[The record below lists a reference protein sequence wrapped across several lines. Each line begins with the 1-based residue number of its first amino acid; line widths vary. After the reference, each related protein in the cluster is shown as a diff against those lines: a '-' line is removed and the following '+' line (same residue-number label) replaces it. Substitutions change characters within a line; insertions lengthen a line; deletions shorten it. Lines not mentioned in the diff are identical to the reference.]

1 MSTRQ
6 HPPLWHPNPP
16 TPRRA
21 ERQLMSY
28 EREGWVDDE
37 PARLTGRLEVRPAA
51 ELGPIIVCLDTSGAL
66 GRLCGGAVALRLQ
79 RLPRRGVPLP
89 GCSGAGAAGGLTC
102 VCAVAAPGRLVR
114 SPHPTALLPGPH
126 PLTPSAL
133 PLFQISLAPPPSRL
147 PRRLHVRPARGGGQG
162 GGPGVHARRAPPA
175 ASLLPLRVQVGAGAA
190 AWLAAGCRPSTTC
203 TLFDH
208 VLNVWSNV
216 YHAFWPAL
224 DALSCSFLLF
234 PRAAARA
241 R

>member
-1 MSTRQ
+1 
-6 HPPLWHPNPP
+6 
-16 TPRRA
+16 
-21 ERQLMSY
+21 MSY

-66 GRLCGGAVALRLQ
+66 ERLCGGAAALGLQ
-79 RLPRRGVPLP
+79 RLPRACR
-89 GCSGAGAAGGLTC
+89 CRAAAGQAQLAGSHA
-102 VCAVAAPGRLVR
+102 CAQRRRRADWR

-126 PLTPSAL
+126 PLTPPAL
-133 PLFQISLAPPPSRL
+133 PLFQLSLAPPPSRL

-203 TLFDH
+203 IQPMHSGPHLMLF
-208 VLNVWSNV
+208 L
-216 YHAFWPAL
+216 
-224 DALSCSFLLF
+224 ALSPRSGPGEVMELELGTDAASFKRLLTF
-234 PRAAARA
+234 LACGFGGGTGARAAGAQR
-241 R
+241 RRQ